1 MNAELMSSE
10 RHSGA
15 SWRRPSLAEAPRLP
29 GGPWADP
36 LGGTPL
42 GRTDRT
48 SGSVTG
54 AFPSVPDS
62 VAAARRLAERMLDE
76 WGLAGVT
83 DDVRLVLSEFVGNAC
98 RHALAPDRTPQET
111 PVVVRLSRL
120 GEQRS
125 VACLVADTSDR
136 APHKVDAHH
145 FAESGRGLSL
155 VAAFSEE
162 WGWNP
167 VRGGKVVW
175 AVCGAQG

>member
-15 SWRRPSLAEAPRLP
+15 SWRPSLAAAPRLP

-42 GRTDRT
+42 GRVDRT
-48 SGSVTG
+48 SEHVIG
-54 AFPSVPDS
+54 AFSSVPDS
-62 VAAARRLAERMLDE
+62 VGAARRLADPALDR
-76 WGLAGVT
+76 WGLAEAL
-83 DDVRLVLSEFVGNAC
+83 DDVRLVLSELVGNAC
-98 RHALAPDRTPQET
+98 RHALAPDRDPGTTPI
-111 PVVVRLSRL
+111 VVRLSRIEEP
-120 GEQRS
+120 GR
-125 VACLVADTSDR
+125 VACLVADTSER

-155 VAAFSEE
+155 VAAFSGE
-162 WGWNP
+162 WGWTP

-175 AVCGAQG
+175 AVCGGQD

>member
-29 GGPWADP
+29 GGHWADP

-48 SGSVTG
+48 HESVTG
-54 AFPSVPDS
+54 AFASVPDS
-62 VAAARRLAERMLDE
+62 VGAARRLAERALAE
-76 WGLAGVT
+76 WDLAGIT
-83 DDVRLVLSEFVGNAC
+83 DDVRLVLSELVGNAC
-98 RHALAPDRTPQET
+98 RHALDPGRAAAET
-111 PVVVRLSRL
+111 PVVVRLSRA
-120 GEQRS
+120 GGSGR

-155 VAAFSEE
+155 VAAFSGE

-175 AVCGAQG
+175 AVCG

>member
-48 SGSVTG
+48 SGHVVG
-54 AFPSVPDS
+54 AFASVPDS
-62 VAAARRLAERMLDE
+62 VGAARRLADLVLAE
-76 WGLAGVT
+76 WGLPEVV
-83 DDVRLVLSEFVGNAC
+83 DDIRLVLSELVGNSC
-98 RHALAPDRTPQET
+98 RHALTPDRDPEAT
-111 PVVVRLSRL
+111 PVVVRLSRT
-120 GEQRS
+120 GEPGR

-155 VAAFSEE
+155 VAAFSGE

-175 AVCGAQG
+175 AVCGGRD

>member
-15 SWRRPSLAEAPRLP
+15 SWCRPSLAEVPRFP
-29 GGPWADP
+29 GGRWADP

-48 SGSVTG
+48 LESVTG
-54 AFPSVPDS
+54 AFASVPDS
-62 VAAARRLAERMLDE
+62 VGAARRLAGRVLDE
-76 WGLAGVT
+76 WGLPAVA
-83 DDVRLVLSEFVGNAC
+83 DDVRLVLSELVGNAC
-98 RHALAPDRTPQET
+98 RHALDPGRAPEET
-111 PVVVRLSRL
+111 PVVVRLSRT
-120 GEQRS
+120 GEPGR

-136 APHKVDAHH
+136 APHRVDAHH

-155 VAAFSEE
+155 VAAFSGA
-162 WGWNP
+162 WGWGP

-175 AVCGAQG
+175 AVCGGLD

>member
-15 SWRRPSLAEAPRLP
+15 SWRRPSLTEVPRLP
-29 GGPWADP
+29 GGRWADP

-42 GRTDRT
+42 GRTERT
-48 SGSVTG
+48 SEHVVGSF
-54 AFPSVPDS
+54 ASVPDS
-62 VAAARRLAERMLDE
+62 VGAVRRLAGLVLAE
-76 WGLAGVT
+76 WDLAEVA
-83 DDVRLVLSEFVGNAC
+83 DDVRLVLSELVGNAC
-98 RHALAPDRTPQET
+98 RHALTPDRDPGTT
-111 PVVVRLSRL
+111 PVVVRLSRAD
-120 GEQRS
+120 GFGR

-155 VAAFSEE
+155 VAAFSGE

-167 VRGGKVVW
+167 IRGGKVVW
-175 AVCGAQG
+175 AVCGGRD